1 MRFLVIPIIQA
12 LFLAE
17 VVIYI
22 KIWYILWKHNQ
33 GMKHLISN
41 KDLQQRKRKNVI
53 TLSGQVISFS
63 VEFIVS
69 LFTLAQ
75 VFNNDMADPSVMPL
89 VLITSAS
96 IISMAQLWTSHES
109 MRYIKFKL
117 IDWKLLQE

>member
-63 VEFIVS
+63 IEFIVS

>member
-63 VEFIVS
+63 IEFIVS

-117 IDWKLLQE
+117 IDWKFLQE

>member
-63 VEFIVS
+63 IEFIVS

-109 MRYIKFKL
+109 KRYIKFKL
-117 IDWKLLQE
+117 IDWKFLQE

>member
-22 KIWYILWKHNQ
+22 KIWYILWKHDQ
-33 GMKHLISN
+33 GMKHLLSS
-41 KDLQQRKRKNVI
+41 KDLQQRKRKNVM
-53 TLSGQVISFS
+53 TLSGQVISFFI
-63 VEFIVS
+63 EFIVS

-75 VFNNDMADPSVMPL
+75 VFNNDMADPSVMPM
-89 VLITSAS
+89 VIITSTS
-96 IISMAQLWTSHES
+96 VVSMSQLWTSHES
-109 MRYIKFKL
+109 KRYIRFKL